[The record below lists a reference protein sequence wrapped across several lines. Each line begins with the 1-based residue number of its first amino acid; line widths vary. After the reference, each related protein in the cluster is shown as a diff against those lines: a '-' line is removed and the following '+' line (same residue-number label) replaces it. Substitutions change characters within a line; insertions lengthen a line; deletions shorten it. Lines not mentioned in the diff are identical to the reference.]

1 MRRKIMQY
9 SSYHTSSLVFLER
22 TLNQSPIMLRT
33 AAKYAKPTK
42 IQNQTS
48 GLYHFLYSIIL
59 SPPETNTF

>member
-1 MRRKIMQY
+1 
-9 SSYHTSSLVFLER
+9 
-22 TLNQSPIMLRT
+22 MLRT

-59 SPPETNTF
+59 SPPENKQPNFNT

>member
-1 MRRKIMQY
+1 
-9 SSYHTSSLVFLER
+9 
-22 TLNQSPIMLRT
+22 MLRT

-59 SPPETNTF
+59 SPPENKEPKCNIEHS